1 MTFMTL
7 LNTTACRSH
16 FQTKTVG
23 IPGDY
28 IGDAMEAGM
37 QRVHPELG
45 VYRVTAQ
52 NLDETTI
59 EYLSYLPGDTPDDE
73 KRRQQI
79 NYLDDDIES
88 LADAEYYERKER
100 GEGEQDA
107 MDEEYNIPDTLRQR
121 QERERHDRRHS
132 RRDAVLPERYK

>member
-1 MTFMTL
+1 MPQPFPDKDSR
-7 LNTTACRSH
+7 NTWRLRWRSNGSR
-16 FQTKTVG
+16 TRT
-23 IPGDY
+23 PPT
-28 IGDAMEAGM
+28 
-37 QRVHPELG
+37 RTSSTWR
-45 VYRVTAQ
+45 YRVTAQ

-73 KRRQQI
+73 KRGQQI

-100 GEGEQDA
+100 GETDGL
-107 MDEEYNIPDTLRQR
+107 DEEYNIPDTLRQQ